1 MERYYEFEVDVK
13 YAVEES
19 KVFLEKG
26 LTCGY
31 RFTIIPITY
40 L

>member
-26 LTCGY
+26 IDM
-31 RFTIIPITY
+31 RV
-40 L
+40 